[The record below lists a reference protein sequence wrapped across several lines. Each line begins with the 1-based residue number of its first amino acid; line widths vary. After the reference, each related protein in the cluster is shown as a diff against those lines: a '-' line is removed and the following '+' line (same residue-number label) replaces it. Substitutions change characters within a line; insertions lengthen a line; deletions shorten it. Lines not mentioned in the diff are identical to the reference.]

1 MLMMQP
7 ICLAQ
12 LTPDNTLGGENSKI
26 TNLDQLRQI
35 IDGGAIRG
43 NSLFHSFLEFN
54 VAENGSVYFANP
66 GNIQNILSRVTG
78 GNASHILGTLGVLG
92 NANLF
97 LINPHGIIFGEN
109 AALDIKGS
117 FYATTSNS
125 IEWGEDGFFSA
136 TQPENSNLLSVNPDT
151 LFFNHAANHQGT
163 IINRGSLGV
172 NVGENITF
180 FANTVVNSGS
190 LIAPAGTIKLLGDR
204 IGLLNNSL
212 IDVSHSN
219 NAGNVFIG
227 GDFLGEGSLPTAT
240 HTYVGSDAIIKANST
255 LNGDG
260 GNVIVWGNES
270 TYFYGKIEAQGGFFE
285 GDGGFVE
292 VSGKDFLDF
301 RGTVNTKAVNGE
313 IGTLLIDPTNIEV
326 VEFFSP
332 EAETFDLNDVDEF
345 SDLDIGGDGDTKIDV
360 FAINFSSSDVIL
372 QATNNITFNADVNAL
387 NSIDITAEA
396 GNDIIVNNQI
406 QIPNKGNI
414 NLIAGN
420 NINLTNSNAYLWS
433 HGKDILL
440 DANNLVSING
450 DVLNFAGGGNLDTRP
465 FSGSSGNIN
474 IKANSLIL
482 SDSATLLTA
491 PSGGFLS
498 GDINIESIGDI
509 NMNAFTEIEGRNIN
523 IKSNNNILMNGRIM
537 LEENS
542 EGTLNIKAGNDFLM
556 TDGNAFI
563 FTLGNDAFID
573 VANTL
578 LISEAVTITNSS
590 NIDTA
595 PFNGD
600 SGNLSINAKSVILSN
615 GAQISTRPFN
625 QGNGGILTIE
635 NADLVEL
642 RGQDTGL
649 FTNSN
654 FFNNSSGNMNI
665 STQNLIIKDGSEINT
680 STEGIG
686 NAGIITIN
694 SDAIKIEGNNS
705 RIFSG
710 AEFFAIGDGGDINI
724 TSNLL
729 ELNNGA
735 EINTSTEGIGNAG
748 IITINSDAIK
758 IEGNNSRIFSGVEF
772 FAIGDGGDINIT
784 SNLLELNN
792 GAELDS
798 SSSSIINQDAGN
810 ITINANDLLINNGSN
825 INAVNQTNGNSGTIM
840 LNLDGKLHL
849 QDNSLIST
857 GIFNSNGQ
865 QGGDIKITANS
876 VTLKKQSAISTRTSG
891 QASAGN
897 INISGISLSLS
908 DDSGIT
914 TSTIG
919 AGDSGT
925 IKLDINGQISIL
937 NNSGILSSIGELATG
952 NSQGIEINTE
962 SLILNDSILVTATE
976 SDGNAGVINI
986 NARDKIIVDNDSA
999 ITSTAFE
1006 GNGNGGNIN
1015 INSSFVT
1022 LSNGSNIDS
1031 ATLGKGR
1038 GATITIEADYL
1049 TVNNLSGIL
1058 TTTLNQGD
1066 AGNIILNIDQQFHV
1080 DNSDITASSD
1090 IDTVNNIIPTGE
1102 AGSIFIK

>member
-710 AEFFAIGDGGDINI
+710 
-724 TSNLL
+724 
-729 ELNNGA
+729 
-735 EINTSTEGIGNAG
+735 
-748 IITINSDAIK
+748 
-758 IEGNNSRIFSGVEF
+758 VEF

>member
-1 MLMMQP
+1 MMQP

-710 AEFFAIGDGGDINI
+710 
-724 TSNLL
+724 
-729 ELNNGA
+729 
-735 EINTSTEGIGNAG
+735 
-748 IITINSDAIK
+748 
-758 IEGNNSRIFSGVEF
+758 VEF